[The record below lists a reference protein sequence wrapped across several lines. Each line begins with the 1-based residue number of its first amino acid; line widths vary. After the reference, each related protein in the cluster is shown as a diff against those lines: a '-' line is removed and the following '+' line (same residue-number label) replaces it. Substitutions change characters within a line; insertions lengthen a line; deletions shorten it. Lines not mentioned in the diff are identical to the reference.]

1 MGHLVGHVVQL
12 RARPA
17 GHVQLDGHRLAPN
30 KLVKP
35 AELVEHGGK
44 YVRNLPVVLGTNP
57 NGYAA

>member
-1 MGHLVGHVVQL
+1 MGQLVGHVVQFGV
-12 RARPA
+12 RPA

-30 KLVKP
+30 ELLQP

-44 YVRNLPVVLGTNP
+44 YVRDLPVVFRTDP